1 MSAVGNAGASP
12 GRPVARDEAPGR
24 WSSFGGG
31 LRLLA
36 GWFSVAIAILNLL
49 VDLDHAPDRAYLLFH
64 AMLLAGGSLL
74 ISLSWSAAGAGP
86 VSCAAGAALL
96 AGGMLFSALPV
107 IDAVCCMTTY
117 PVRHG
122 YPFTF
127 LARNDG
133 GSWHVDHWHLL
144 ADLLFWAY
152 AGLVLLVLSALA
164 RRATRARAPG

>member
-12 GRPVARDEAPGR
+12 GRPVAPDGEPGL
-24 WSSFGGG
+24 WTSFGGG
-31 LRLLA
+31 LRLLV
-36 GWFSVAIAILNLL
+36 GWCSVAIAILDLL

-64 AMLLAGGSLL
+64 AMLLVGGSLL

-86 VSCAAGAALL
+86 AGCAAGAALL
-96 AGGMLFSALPV
+96 AGGTLFSALPA

-127 LARNDG
+127 LARHGG
-133 GSWHVDHWHLL
+133 GSWHLDSPHLL

-152 AGLVLLVLSALA
+152 AGLVLLVLIALA
-164 RRATRARAPG
+164 RRATRPRAPG